1 MFGQGQLLALALLLG
16 TSACTGT
23 ARDSRADTRT
33 ETPVAAQAPLPE
45 PSPGATSSGTTTTSS
60 GSDSDSNSDSSSSSG
75 EPPREPPTES
85 IELTFVGDIIFGRF
99 RDDGYDPIPGPD
111 DEPFALVKDILAADI
126 VIGNLETPVVR
137 ELPKNSPIGSTFR
150 FGASADD
157 VDHLVDGGFT
167 ALGLANNHAY
177 DMRAEGMRQT
187 PEILIE
193 KGLIALG
200 SSREEDPLIRLETI
214 DRAGWRIGFIVV
226 TSRRNA
232 PDFDGSPRLPYT
244 TSKDLEEHL
253 GPLIDA
259 AQSSHDAVFV
269 VIHWGDEYEDAPANY
284 QQRYAR
290 KLIDRGVTAVIG
302 HHPHVLQG
310 IERYKHGA
318 IAYSLGN
325 FLFENTNEIPRMTG
339 VLRLRLDPAER
350 CVERLV
356 FHPAVLR
363 RYPNPH
369 PEMAIKGMAK
379 RVRRRMTEL
388 SSALGKTTF
397 SLEDED
403 MVLTGFDCPAVP
415 IIPEP
420 EPGEESDPA
429 KEPAA
434 ETHAPAT
441 PVAPGEAAGPKT
453 PEPATPADAVKKSK
467 TPATPAAPEK
477 TAPAPIPERPP
488 TTGTARTPESP
499 PTSDTAHRSE
509 SPAKK
514 TP

>member
-1 MFGQGQLLALALLLG
+1 MGPSSDPMSGLGRPLALALLLG
-16 TSACTGT
+16 STACTGT

-33 ETPVAAQAPLPE
+33 ETPIAARTPQPE
-45 PSPGATSSGTTTTSS
+45 SSARSFSNTNTGSGSSTSS
-60 GSDSDSNSDSSSSSG
+60 GSSDSNSDTGSSGG
-75 EPPREPPTES
+75 EPPRSPPTES

-99 RDDGYDPIPGPD
+99 RDDGYDPIPGPE
-111 DEPFALVKDILAADI
+111 DEPFAAVKDILAADI
-126 VIGNLETPVVR
+126 VVGNLETPVVR
-137 ELPKNSPIGSTFR
+137 ELPENSPIGSTFR

-193 KGLIALG
+193 KGLVALG

-214 DRAGWRIGFIVV
+214 ERAGWRIGFIVV

-244 TSKDLEEHL
+244 TSKDLDEHL

-259 AQSSHDAVFV
+259 AQTSHDAVFV

-339 VLRLRLDPAER
+339 VLRLRLDPRER
-350 CVERLV
+350 CIERLV
-356 FHPAVLR
+356 FHPAVIR
-363 RYPNPH
+363 RYPSPH
-369 PEMAIKGMAK
+369 PEVAIKGMAK

-388 SSALGKTTF
+388 SRALGKTTF
-397 SLEDED
+397 TLEDEN
-403 MVLTGFDCPAVP
+403 MVLSEFDCPPVL

-420 EPGEESDPA
+420 KPVEES
-429 KEPAA
+429 EPAIEPTA
-434 ETHAPAT
+434 E
-441 PVAPGEAAGPKT
+441 
-453 PEPATPADAVKKSK
+453 
-467 TPATPAAPEK
+467 EK
-477 TAPAPIPERPP
+477 TPP
-488 TTGTARTPESP
+488 TTVPQRDAKASSNAAKGSSSPPAPVLPPTTEPAQRPAPPATTETARATP
-499 PTSDTAHRSE
+499 
-509 SPAKK
+509 SPASKS
-514 TP
+514 P